1 MQLQIAQIIRA
12 VTLQSL
18 KQRVTEVIKELS
30 ELQPLF
36 LSERRKAQKTK
47 LIHSRSPV
55 LTLLCLS
62 LLLKAPTV
70 TGKVHVF
77 NLFYSFR

>member
-1 MQLQIAQIIRA
+1 MIRA
-12 VTLQSL
+12 VKLQSL
-18 KQRVTEVIKELS
+18 KQRVTDMIKELS
-30 ELQPLF
+30 KSQPLF
-36 LSERRKAQKTK
+36 LSERRKAQKAK

-62 LLLKAPTV
+62 LPLKAPTV

>member
-1 MQLQIAQIIRA
+1 MQLWITQMIRA

-18 KQRVTEVIKELS
+18 KQQVTDVIKERS
-30 ELQPLF
+30 KLQPLF

-55 LTLLCLS
+55 LSLLCPS
-62 LLLKAPTV
+62 LPLKAPTV